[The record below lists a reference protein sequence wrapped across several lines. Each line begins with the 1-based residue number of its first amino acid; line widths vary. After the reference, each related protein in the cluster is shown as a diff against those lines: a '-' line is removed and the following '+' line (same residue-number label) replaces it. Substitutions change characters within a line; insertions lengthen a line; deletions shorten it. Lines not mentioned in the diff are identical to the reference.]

1 MLWFTSGTENP
12 NMPAAATTKTL
23 SASMTQENG
32 WNEWSKHV
40 LKELERLNESY
51 ESLRT
56 TVEEIKTD
64 VGSVA
69 VTERRVDEIHQW
81 RGQVDDV
88 ASPPQLKELVV
99 DVQKL
104 KTFRTTAITVW
115 VVIQMLTS
123 IALATANF
131 WKG

>member
-1 MLWFTSGTENP
+1 
-12 NMPAAATTKTL
+12 MPAAATTKTL